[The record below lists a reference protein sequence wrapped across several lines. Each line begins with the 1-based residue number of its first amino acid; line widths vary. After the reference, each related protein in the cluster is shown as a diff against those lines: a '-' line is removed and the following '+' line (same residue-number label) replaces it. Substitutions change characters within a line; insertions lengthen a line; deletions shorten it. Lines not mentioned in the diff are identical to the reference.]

1 MSRIKEKL
9 SRIFAKQ
16 IPEFLRVS
24 EAEAATFTTGST
36 VAGSDIVTVNTSID
50 IEAGDK
56 LSHSQI
62 SGAIYV
68 ISILSNTKIQIS
80 ASAPVTLT
88 SAKLN
93 FVRTNTNSNFIKFLE
108 AYYKFLEQDQYPQEL
123 LQNARQYADS
133 ETTIDSLIENFFINY
148 GNDIPRNI
156 ITDKRSFIK
165 HFRDIHKTK
174 GTEEAYKLLFRIIF
188 NDQASFFYPDTVILK
203 ASDGV
208 WKKDYTLRV
217 ISIDN
222 SNIFNFINTKIVGD
236 ISKASAVVNNVVKF
250 KPADGFITDVYE
262 LSLEKIKGNFLIENI
277 TATKLI
283 DAVTNTKEIINA
295 EIIPQLIKVDIIDG
309 ENGYNANTKISVLDA
324 NVKISGFTNTGGI
337 RKISIVNSAAYLNLK
352 PIINNGVILSGLNI
366 NVSLSDPL
374 NIVSGNITL
383 SNTIGTFT
391 SDVPHGLSRGKT
403 ANLIFYGNSN
413 SYINGAENVVTVTT
427 VLDSSRFRFN
437 MIGLSPTSLSA
448 NLKYTQAANLYS
460 NVGAV
465 LESDGYWLNNRGKLS
480 ELIYVQG
487 PALDST
493 NKSKIF
499 YQPYSYVVR
508 SGESIDS
515 WKDIAKATV
524 HPAGMEVFGEID
536 INNQISAN
544 VETTVDNEIWDYLGI
559 TADMS
564 IPPFDASM
572 TSYSNSRVQN
582 LPISTDHVYYIFNIL

>member
-9 SRIFAKQ
+9 SKVFTQQ

-24 EAEAATFTTGST
+24 ESEASTFTTGST
-36 VAGSDIVTVNTSID
+36 VAGSDVVTVNNSID
-50 IEAGDK
+50 IAAGDK
-56 LSHSQI
+56 ISHAQI
-62 SGAIYV
+62 SSAIYV
-68 ISILSNTKIQIS
+68 ISILSSTKIQIS
-80 ASAPVTLT
+80 TVAPVTLT
-88 SAKLN
+88 SVTLN
-93 FVRTNTNSNFIKFLE
+93 FVKTNTNSNFIKFLE
-108 AYYKFLEQDQYPQEL
+108 AYYKFLEQDQHPQEL

-133 ETTIDSLIENFFINY
+133 ETTIDSLIENFFKNY

-156 ITDKRSFIK
+156 ITDKRAFIK
-165 HFRDIHKTK
+165 HFKDIHKTK

-188 NDQASFFYPDTVILK
+188 NDEASFFYPDTVILK

-222 SNIFNFINTKIVGD
+222 SNIFDFVNTKIIGD

-250 KPADGFITDVYE
+250 KPADGFVTDVYE
-262 LSLEKIKGNFLIENI
+262 LSLENIKGNFLIENI

-283 DAVTNTKEIINA
+283 DAATNTKEIINA
-295 EIIPQLIKVDIIDG
+295 EIIPQLIKVNIIDG
-309 ENGYNANTKISVLDA
+309 ENGYNTNTKISVLDA
-324 NVKISGFTNTGGI
+324 NVKISEFTKTGGI

-352 PIINNGVILSGLNI
+352 PVINNGVIASGLNI

-374 NIVSGNITL
+374 NIVSGNIIL
-383 SNTIGTFT
+383 NNNIGTFT

-413 SYINGAENVVTVTT
+413 SYINGAENVITVTT
-427 VLDSSRFRFN
+427 VLDSTRFRFTLV
-437 MIGLSPTSLSA
+437 GLSPTSLSA
-448 NLKYTQAANLYS
+448 NLKYTRAANLYS

-487 PALDST
+487 PAVDSP

-515 WKDIAKATV
+515 WRDIAKATV
-524 HPAGMEVFGEID
+524 HPAGMEVFGEIY

-544 VETTVDNEIWDYLGI
+544 VEPTIDNEIWDYLGI
-559 TADMS
+559 TCDMN
-564 IPPFDASM
+564 IPPFDSSM

>member
-24 EAEAATFTTGST
+24 ESEAATFATGST

-56 LSHSQI
+56 LSHAQI
-62 SGAIYV
+62 SSAIYV
-68 ISILSNTKIQIS
+68 ISILSSTKIQINVV
-80 ASAPVTLT
+80 APVTLT
-88 SAKLN
+88 SVKLN
-93 FVRTNTNSNFIKFLE
+93 FVKTNTNSNFIKFLE
-108 AYYKFLEQDQYPQEL
+108 AYYKFLEQDQHPQEL

-133 ETTIDSLIENFFINY
+133 ETTIDSLIENFFKNY

-156 ITDKRSFIK
+156 ITDKRAFIK
-165 HFRDIHKTK
+165 HFKDIHKTK
-174 GTEEAYKLLFRIIF
+174 GTEEAYKLLFRVIF
-188 NDQASFFYPDTVILK
+188 NDEASFFYPDTVILK
-203 ASDGV
+203 ASDGI
-208 WKKDYTLRV
+208 WIKDYTLRV

-222 SNIFNFINTKIVGD
+222 SNIFDFVNTKIIGD
-236 ISKASAVVNNVVKF
+236 ISGASAVVNNVVKIR
-250 KPADGFITDVYE
+250 PDVGYLIDAYE
-262 LSLEKIKGNFLIENI
+262 LTLEKIKGNFLIENI
-277 TATKLI
+277 SASKLI
-283 DAVTNTKEIINA
+283 NPTTNTRKKLNA
-295 EIIPQLIKVDIIDG
+295 GIIPQIIKIDIFDG
-309 ENGYNANTKISVLDA
+309 ENGYTANTKILVQNA
-324 NVKISGFTNTGGI
+324 NVRITALTDTGTI
-337 RKISIVNSAAYLNLK
+337 RTVKVVNPGVYAGGA
-352 PIINNGVILSGLNI
+352 PINGVLPVGFFVNASIE
-366 NVSLSDPL
+366 DPL
-374 NIVSGNITL
+374 NVVQGNVRL

-391 SDVPHGLSRGKT
+391 STVPHGLSRGKN
-403 ANLIFYGNSN
+403 ANLIFYGNSS
-413 SYINGAENVVTVTT
+413 SYLNGTQNVITVTT
-427 VLDSSRFRFN
+427 ILDDTRFRFT
-437 MIGLSPTSLSA
+437 MTGLNPTAISA
-448 NLKYTQAANLYS
+448 NLKYTRAANLFS
-460 NVGAV
+460 NIGAV
-465 LESDGYWLNNRGKLS
+465 RESEGYWLNNRGKLS

-487 PALDST
+487 PAADST

-524 HPAGMEVFGEID
+524 HPAGMEVFGEIY

-544 VETTVDNEIWDYLGI
+544 VETTVNNEVWDYLGI

>member
-80 ASAPVTLT
+80 AAAPVTLT

-93 FVRTNTNSNFIKFLE
+93 FVKTNTNSNFIKFLE

-156 ITDKRSFIK
+156 ITDKRTFIK
-165 HFRDIHKTK
+165 HFKDIHKTK

-236 ISKASAVVNNVVKF
+236 ISGASAVVNNVVKI
-250 KPADGFITDVYE
+250 KPDVGYLIDAYE
-262 LSLEKIKGNFLIENI
+262 LTLEKVKGNFLIENI
-277 TATKLI
+277 SASKLI
-283 DAVTNTKEIINA
+283 NPTTNTRENLNA
-295 EIIPQLIKVDIIDG
+295 GIIPQLIKLDIIDG
-309 ENGYNANTKISVLDA
+309 ENGYTANTKILVQDA
-324 NVKISGFTNTGGI
+324 NVRITSLTDTGTIRAIKVVNPGVFAGLTPVNGALPVGFF
-337 RKISIVNSAAYLNLK
+337 VNA
-352 PIINNGVILSGLNI
+352 VIEDPS
-366 NVSLSDPL
+366 NV
-374 NIVSGNITL
+374 VQGNVRL

-391 SDVPHGLSRGKT
+391 GTVPHGLSRGKN

-413 SYINGAENVVTVTT
+413 SYINGAENVITVTT
-427 VLDSSRFRFN
+427 ILDDTRFRFT
-437 MIGLSPTSLSA
+437 MTGLDPTAITA
-448 NLKYTQAANLYS
+448 NLKYTRTANLFS
-460 NVGAV
+460 NIGAV
-465 LESDGYWLNNRGKLS
+465 RESEGYWLNNRGKLS

-487 PALDST
+487 PAVDSP

-499 YQPYSYVVR
+499 YQQYSYVVR

-524 HPAGMEVFGEID
+524 HPAGMEVFGEIY

-572 TSYSNSRVQN
+572 TTYSNSRVQN

>member
-93 FVRTNTNSNFIKFLE
+93 FVKTNTNSNFIKFLE